1 LLAVNMAV
9 AAAGAMVV
17 IVQGEVG
24 LNQRATAL
32 TLAAFGGGSM
42 CHLAHENDELVISKG

>member
-1 LLAVNMAV
+1 MAV

-42 CHLAHENDELVISKG
+42 CHLALTHENDESVISKG